1 MQENVSDSF
10 VGSLVDNRYQV
21 ISRLASGGMSTVY
34 LATDQRLD
42 RDVALKVLHPHLV
55 NDGSFLDRLSRE
67 ARSAAKL
74 SHPHVVGVLD
84 QGHDGRTA
92 YLVMEYIKG
101 HTLRDVIRE
110 KGALS
115 PRLALALI
123 DPVVEGLG
131 SAHAAGLIHRDVK
144 PENVLIAD
152 DGRIKIGD
160 FGLARAVTTTTSTGT
175 LIGTV
180 AYLSPELVL
189 GQPADARSD
198 IYSTGI
204 MLFEMLTGKQPY
216 DGDVPIQ
223 VAYQHANSTVAP
235 PSSLVPGLATEVD
248 ELVQWCTAKDPEKRP
263 VDGNALLSEL
273 RHIRTNLS
281 DAELDLHPP
290 AARWEGS
297 PGAAAGLRTPGQAGG
312 GFPVPP
318 APQRP
323 PSRPGPPAG
332 HTEVLS
338 HLQDQAVQGQAVQ
351 GQAHGGHRPTEVI
364 SHRNNPTT
372 VFPARRLPPGYGL
385 DPDNDFDAGADIEG
399 ADFGG
404 ADADV
409 DRPHNGQ
416 RGADA
421 RSGAGLARGRTAP
434 GQGVLSKREQRKQD
448 RVDERARAR
457 AAATPLRTLREGNAR
472 RRGVLWIVILVIAA
486 LLATGAGWFF
496 GMGPGS
502 PGTVPSVANRTVA
515 EAQQL
520 LRAAGFQSSTQ
531 DVFDDDVRAGLVVGS
546 EPEAGTEIR
555 KYQQVSLFVSKG
567 PQLFPLPQLTG
578 KSLDAA
584 KEALSR
590 AEMALGKITEKFDE
604 EAPAGT
610 VLAQAPAAAAQV
622 KHGTPVSL
630 TVSKGPQ
637 PIPVPDVRGAEQ
649 AAAFRAIEAAGLV
662 AVVAD
667 KTVNDRNI
675 PEGAVIRQE
684 PASGTLTRG
693 STVTLTI
700 SAGPKLVK
708 VPNYIGEQVSD
719 AREALEK
726 RGFEVRVNNILG
738 GFFGTVRD
746 QDPVDT
752 EVPEGSV
759 VTLTVV

>member
-1 MQENVSDSF
+1 MQENVSDSL
-10 VGSLVDNRYQV
+10 VGSLVDNRYRV
-21 ISRLASGGMSTVY
+21 NSRLASGGMSTVY

-55 NDGSFLDRLSRE
+55 NDGNFLDRLSRE

-101 HTLRDVIRE
+101 HTLRDVIRQ

-131 SAHAAGLIHRDVK
+131 AAHAAGLIHRDVK

-198 IYSTGI
+198 IYSAGI
-204 MLFEMLTGKQPY
+204 MLFEMLTGKQPF

-223 VAYQHANSTVAP
+223 VAYQHVNSTVAP
-235 PSSLVPGLATEVD
+235 PSSLVPRLAAEVD

-263 VDGNALLSEL
+263 VDGNALLTEL

-281 DAELDLHPP
+281 DAELDLQPP
-290 AARWEGS
+290 AAWREDG
-297 PGAAAGLRTPGQAGG
+297 PAAAGSRGPGQAGG
-312 GFPVPP
+312 GIPIPP
-318 APQRP
+318 APQRL
-323 PSRPGPPAG
+323 PSRPGSPAG

-338 HLQDQAVQGQAVQ
+338 HVQDQARLEQGPG
-351 GQAHGGHRPTEVI
+351 GQRPTEVI
-364 SHRNNPTT
+364 PHASNPTT
-372 VFPARRLPPGYGL
+372 IFPARRLPPGYGL
-385 DPDNDFDAGADIEG
+385 DTDNDFDAGPDAGG
-399 ADFGG
+399 ADFDRADFDGAP
-404 ADADV
+404 ADAV
-409 DRPHNGQ
+409 WPHTKQ
-416 RGADA
+416 RAAAAQTGKAA
-421 RSGAGLARGRTAP
+421 A
-434 GQGVLSKREQRKQD
+434 GQGALSKREQRKQD

-457 AAATPLRTLREGNAR
+457 AAATPLRSLHEGNAR
-472 RRGVLWIVILVIAA
+472 RRGVLWIMILVIAA

-520 LRAAGFQSSTQ
+520 LLAAGFQSSTE

-546 EPEAGTEIR
+546 EPKAGTEIR
-555 KYQQVSLFVSKG
+555 RYQQVSLFVSKG

-578 KSLDAA
+578 KSLEAA
-584 KEALSR
+584 KEALNR
-590 AEMALGKITEKFDE
+590 AEMALGKIIEKFDE
-604 EAPAGT
+604 AAPAGT

-622 KHGTPVSL
+622 KHGTQVSL

-649 AAAFRAIEAAGLV
+649 SAAFRTIEAAGLV
-662 AVVAD
+662 AVVEETA
-667 KTVNDRNI
+667 VNDRNV
-675 PEGAVIRQE
+675 PKGAVARQE

-726 RGFEVRVNNILG
+726 RGFQVRVNNILG